1 MPPFLSEPVKDL
13 IFRMLQGDPMNRIT
27 ISEIKQHKWFNSQ
40 ISLFQII
47 DNNRYIYGRSNEVD
61 ESIIDYM
68 KTLDI
73 NFEGYDD
80 AKIKQAIAMRE
91 RKEFCIIYEF
101 LESSKNKKITNEKKQ
116 KLTSK
121 IHKPY

>member
-47 DNNRYIYGRSNEVD
+47 DNNRYIYGKSNDVD
-61 ESIIDYM
+61 ESIIEYM
-68 KTLDI
+68 RTLDI
-73 NFEGYDD
+73 NFEGLDD
-80 AKIKQAIAMRE
+80 AKIIQAIAMRE

-101 LESSKNKKITNEKKQ
+101 LESSKNKKIANEKRQ
-116 KLTSK
+116 KLKSK
-121 IHKPY
+121 QN

>member
-73 NFEGYDD
+73 NFEGFDD

-116 KLTSK
+116 KLKSK
-121 IHKPY
+121 ILQAY